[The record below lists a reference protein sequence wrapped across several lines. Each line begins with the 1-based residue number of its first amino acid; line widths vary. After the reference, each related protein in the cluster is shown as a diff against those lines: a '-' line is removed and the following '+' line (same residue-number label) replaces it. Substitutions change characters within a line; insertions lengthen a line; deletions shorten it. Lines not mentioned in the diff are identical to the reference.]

1 MSRKI
6 MRNGMRREAELRGYK
21 PSVFVH
27 KMWEELQI
35 ALLGKTALGKKDKKV
50 GIKRRIINQEKG
62 THPKRTWRNR
72 IVSSVE

>member
-27 KMWEELQI
+27 KMWEEFQI
-35 ALLGKTALGKKDKKV
+35 ALLGDGKKKV